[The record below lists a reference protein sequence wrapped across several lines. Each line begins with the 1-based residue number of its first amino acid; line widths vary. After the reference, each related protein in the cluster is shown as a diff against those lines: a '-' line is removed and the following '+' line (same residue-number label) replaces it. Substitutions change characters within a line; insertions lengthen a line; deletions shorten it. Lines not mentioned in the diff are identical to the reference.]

1 MIRVIMMITMMAM
14 MTMIRIIKMITAI
27 TTKTMITMITMTT
40 ESLAHMQSKWPCPYR
55 PFRTPC
61 RRKPSGLP
69 GDNSETERPSERR
82 RLESLHFKG
91 VF

>member
-1 MIRVIMMITMMAM
+1 
-14 MTMIRIIKMITAI
+14 MIRIIQMITAI
-27 TTKTMITMITMTT
+27 TTITMITMITVTT

-69 GDNSETERPSERR
+69 GDNSETRR
-82 RLESLHFKG
+82 HCDKAVINVET
-91 VF
+91 VVNVEAEDNVVNIT